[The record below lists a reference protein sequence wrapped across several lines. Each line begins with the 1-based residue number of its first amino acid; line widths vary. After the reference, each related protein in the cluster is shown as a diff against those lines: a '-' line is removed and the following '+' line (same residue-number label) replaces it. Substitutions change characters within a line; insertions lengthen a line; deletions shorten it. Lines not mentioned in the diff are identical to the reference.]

1 MNVSSII
8 IRAKRDDWENLL
20 NEISGIDYT
29 QVALDEQDKGLIIA
43 TIEAPSTQKDIQSL
57 EQITKLKGVA
67 SADMHLTYN
76 EEELKNCE
84 IAMKDSAKIMELVD
98 TKAIDDI
105 MYSGDVNNF
114 VETKF

>member
-20 NEISGIDYT
+20 GEINAIAHT

-43 TIEAPSTQKDIQSL
+43 TIEAPNTKEDIQSL

-76 EEELKNCE
+76 EEELKDCE
-84 IAMKDSAKIMELVD
+84 LAIKDSAEIMELVD

-105 MYSGDVNNF
+105 VYSGDVNNF

>member
-20 NEISGIDYT
+20 DEINAITHT
-29 QVALDEQDKGLIIA
+29 QVALDERDKGLIIA
-43 TIEAPSTQKDIQSL
+43 TIEAPNTKEDIQSL

-76 EEELKNCE
+76 EEELKDCQLS
-84 IAMKDSAKIMELVD
+84 MRDSAKTMELID
-98 TKAIDDI
+98 TKAIDEI
-105 MYSGDVNNF
+105 TYSGDVNTF
-114 VETKF
+114 IEKKF